1 MKPKELLTSCD
12 NTIGLCG
19 LDPDHPLPIKKQKPL
34 EIYTFI
40 DPLCAEC
47 WAFEPLLKKLQV
59 EYGAYFRIRVI
70 VAGRLQAWNLCQE
83 TKKGIDRKSEL
94 AYAWEKIANQTG
106 MSCDGDVWFESK
118 WSSPYLASIA
128 IKAAELQ
135 GPHAGARF
143 LRKMREFLFLD
154 KQNITDEDIILQCA
168 KAASLDIEEF
178 KKDLDSPLAEKA
190 LKCDLKT
197 TNEMEVD
204 VVPTFVFFNDNIEE
218 EGVKV
223 TGFYPYHVYVDL
235 IREMLGYEPKRSPE
249 ITLEA
254 FLKRYLFVATIE
266 VAVVFDMSPEEA
278 ERQLKTL
285 MLQQKVEPVPVK
297 YGTFW
302 RYTHK

>member
-1 MKPKELLTSCD
+1 MEPRKPRTSCD
-12 NTIGLCG
+12 NEIGVCG
-19 LDPDHPLPIKKQKPL
+19 LDPEHPFEPKKQKPL

-47 WAFEPLLKKLQV
+47 WSFEPLLKKLQV
-59 EYGAYFRIRVI
+59 EYGSYFRIRVI
-70 VAGRLQAWNLCQE
+70 IAGRLKSWNFCQE
-83 TKKGIDRKSEL
+83 TKKGVARKSEL
-94 AYAWEKIANQTG
+94 AMVWEKIASQTG
-106 MSCDGDVWFESK
+106 MSCDGDVWFENQ

-154 KQNITDEDIILQCA
+154 KQNITDEDIIVQCA
-168 KAASLDIEEF
+168 EAANLDMEEF
-178 KKDLDSPLAEKA
+178 KKDLESPLAEKA

-197 TNEMEVD
+197 TNEMD
-204 VVPTFVFFNDNIEE
+204 VNMVPTFVFFNDNVEE

-235 IREMLGYEPKRSPE
+235 IKEMLGFEPKRAPR

-266 VAVVFDMSPEEA
+266 VAVVFDMSEEEA
-278 ERQLKTL
+278 EKELKTL
-285 MLQQKVEPVPVK
+285 VLQQKVEAVPVK

-302 RYTHK
+302 RYLG